1 MTLTNQ
7 CSRDYF
13 YGKDQVL
20 EKAIQ
25 SVEGAYAQTLSNIL
39 QAGFHVTDETREVL
53 RVFWLMQ
60 HMRTEA
66 AAKRAAAWSVA
77 MANRAGVDES
87 SFRLEI
93 KEAVRLGMLV
103 FASEM
108 HAIDDVKICLLRN
121 CTGIPFVTSDDPA
134 VLTNRWNLIDPK
146 RAAQTFGIGSAGNLF
161 LLPLSPE
168 VLCLGYDGTCI
179 ALPTRMAGSE
189 YGGSQTSILLSAHRR
204 GDFRVISPRVGGG
217 YSGALSAMSRCV

>member
-1 MTLTNQ
+1 MATNKNQHFVPRCHLRPFSKAGEGAAINLYNIDRKRFIQDAPVKNQ

-25 SVEGAYAQTLSNIL
+25 SVEGTYAQTLSNIL

-77 MANRAGVDES
+77 MANRAGIDES
-87 SFRLEI
+87 RR
-93 KEAVRLGMLV
+93 V
-103 FASEM
+103 AS
-108 HAIDDVKICLLRN
+108 VLR
-121 CTGIPFVTSDDPA
+121 T
-134 VLTNRWNLIDPK
+134 
-146 RAAQTFGIGSAGNLF
+146 
-161 LLPLSPE
+161 
-168 VLCLGYDGTCI
+168 
-179 ALPTRMAGSE
+179 
-189 YGGSQTSILLSAHRR
+189 
-204 GDFRVISPRVGGG
+204 DFS
-217 YSGALSAMSRCV
+217 SG